1 MGAVDLHRGPSH
13 VQRQPELIMKTD
25 TDLEK
30 KTVATTPAR
39 DIPPPPGGGQWRFD
53 DVRWEWI
60 DLNPQPE
67 PAAQLNQE

>member
-1 MGAVDLHRGPSH
+1 
-13 VQRQPELIMKTD
+13 MKTD
-25 TDLEK
+25 TNLEK
-30 KTVATTPAR
+30 NPPAAPPAR

-67 PAAQLNQE
+67 PAAQPNQE

>member
-1 MGAVDLHRGPSH
+1 
-13 VQRQPELIMKTD
+13 MKTD

-30 KTVATTPAR
+30 KPATAPAAR
-39 DIPPPPGGGQWRFD
+39 DIPQPPGGGQWRFD

-67 PAAQLNQE
+67 PAAQPNQE

>member
-1 MGAVDLHRGPSH
+1 
-13 VQRQPELIMKTD
+13 MKTD

-30 KTVATTPAR
+30 KPVALPPAL

-53 DVRWEWI
+53 RERWEWI

-67 PAAQLNQE
+67 PAAKPTQE

>member
-1 MGAVDLHRGPSH
+1 
-13 VQRQPELIMKTD
+13 MKTDTD

-30 KTVATTPAR
+30 KPVAATPAR

-67 PAAQLNQE
+67 PAAQPNQE